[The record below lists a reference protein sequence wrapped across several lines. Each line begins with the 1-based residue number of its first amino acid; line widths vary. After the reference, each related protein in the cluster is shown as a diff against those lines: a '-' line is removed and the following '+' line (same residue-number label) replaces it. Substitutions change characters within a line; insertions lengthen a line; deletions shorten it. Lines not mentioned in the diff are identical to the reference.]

1 MPNGC
6 DRRAEGPAVK
16 GPSGRDVRQGAG
28 RRERGRPERGEAT
41 RLRAHLGS
49 LTDERR
55 GHPQMVIRLG
65 YGPDGPASPRAR
77 WAAPEAGAEGGD
89 PSSR

>member
-1 MPNGC
+1 MARPLGC
-6 DRRAEGPAVK
+6 AHTSDR
-16 GPSGRDVRQGAG
+16 S
-28 RRERGRPERGEAT
+28 T
-41 RLRAHLGS
+41 
-49 LTDERR
+49 TERR

-65 YGPDGPASPRAR
+65 YGPDEPASPRRAR